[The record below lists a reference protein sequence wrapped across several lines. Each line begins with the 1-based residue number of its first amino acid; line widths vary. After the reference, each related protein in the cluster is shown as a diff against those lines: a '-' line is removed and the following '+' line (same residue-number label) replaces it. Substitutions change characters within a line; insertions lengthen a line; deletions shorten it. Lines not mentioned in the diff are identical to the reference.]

1 MLSAGSILNYKID
14 TDSARAESVSL
25 KLIMQFKIEKKL
37 KNSLG
42 RVGVLTTP
50 HGVIMTPA
58 FVAVGTK
65 ATVKSLNPEQVKEAG
80 VQMVLG
86 NTYHLYLQPGDEI
99 VRGAGGI
106 GKFMNWQGPTMT
118 DSGGFQVFSLGV
130 AYGKDPEGKQ
140 ASYGAGISKVM
151 KTTEIEQSISKRPAP
166 YQAKGFGSGFDD
178 SDAPRLAKI
187 GQDGVSFKSHL
198 DGSIHY
204 ITPEKSIQIQHNL
217 GADIIFAFDECTSP
231 TEDLKYQEEA
241 LERTH
246 RWAERSLRE
255 HQKLLLFNT
264 GENSSFL
271 GSLSPSAD
279 GALPLGSSACET
291 PRNRTFLSSP
301 ALFGIVQGGRDERLR
316 KLSAKVISEMRID
329 GKNLAPYQAEG
340 FGSGFD
346 GFGIGGS
353 FAKEDMSSAVKWVNE
368 ILPEE
373 KPRHL
378 LGIGE
383 PEDLFMGIEN
393 GVDLFDCVLPTRLG
407 RNGTIYTK
415 NGKIIITNTKYR
427 NDFSPLDEECGC
439 YACGGKRPLPNPPQ
453 RRGKEMGFYSRAYIA
468 HLFHGK
474 EMLAGTL
481 ASIHNLYFIVHLVDD
496 IRQSILDDK
505 FFEFKDEFFR
515 KYLGR

>member
-1 MLSAGSILNYKID
+1 
-14 TDSARAESVSL
+14 
-25 KLIMQFKIEKKL
+25 MQFKIEKQL

-50 HGVIMTPA
+50 HGDIHTPA

-65 ATVKSLNPEQVKEAG
+65 ATVKSLNPEQVKDAG
-80 VQMVLG
+80 VEVVLG

-99 VRGAGGI
+99 VRDAGGI
-106 GKFMNWQGPTMT
+106 GKFMNWKGPTMT
-118 DSGGFQVFSLGV
+118 DSGGFQVFSLGI
-130 AYGKDPEGKQ
+130 AYGKD
-140 ASYGAGISKVM
+140 ISKLIHLG
-151 KTTEIEQSISKRPAP
+151 KITDPSLLIPER
-166 YQAKGFGSGFDD
+166 FDD
-178 SDAPRLAKI
+178 IGVPRLAKI

-204 ITPEKSIQIQHNL
+204 ITPEKSIQIQHSL

-231 TEDLKYQEEA
+231 SEDLVYQEEA

-246 RWAERSLRE
+246 RWAKRSLVE
-255 HQKLLLFNT
+255 HIKLT
-264 GENSSFL
+264 KEK
-271 GSLSPSAD
+271 SLS
-279 GALPLGSSACET
+279 
-291 PRNRTFLSSP
+291 FVP
-301 ALFGIVQGGRDERLR
+301 AIFGIVQGGREESLR
-316 KLSAKVISEMRID
+316 KKSAKIISEMRVG

-340 FGSGFD
+340 FGLGFD

-353 FAKEDMSSAVKWVNE
+353 FAKEDMSTAVKWVNE

-393 GVDLFDCVLPTRLG
+393 GVDLFDCVAPTRLG

-415 NGKIIITNTKYR
+415 TGKIIIMNTKYR
-427 NDFSPLDEECGC
+427 NDFGPLEEDCAC
-439 YACGGKRPLPNPPQ
+439 YTCKN
-453 RRGKEMGFYSRAYIA
+453 YSRAYIA

-481 ASIHNLYFIVHLVDD
+481 ASIHNLYFIVNLVKK
-496 IRQSILDDK
+496 IRQSILDDT
-505 FFEFKDEFFR
+505 FFEFKEEFL
-515 KYLGR
+515 KGYLG

>member
-1 MLSAGSILNYKID
+1 MH
-14 TDSARAESVSL
+14 
-25 KLIMQFKIEKKL
+25 FKIEKKL

-50 HGVIMTPA
+50 HGEIQTPA

-65 ATVKSLNPEQVKEAG
+65 ATVKSLNPEQVKDAG
-80 VQMVLG
+80 VQVVLG
-86 NTYHLYLQPGDEI
+86 NTYHLYLQPGDET
-99 VRGAGGI
+99 VRDAGGI
-106 GKFMNWQGPTMT
+106 GKFMNWKGPTMT

-130 AYGKDPEGKQ
+130 AYGKD
-140 ASYGAGISKVM
+140 ISKL
-151 KTTEIEQSISKRPAP
+151 IHL
-166 YQAKGFGSGFDD
+166 AKITDPSLLIPERFDD

-204 ITPEKSIQIQHNL
+204 ITPERSIQIQHNL

-231 TEDLKYQEEA
+231 AEDLKYQEEA
-241 LERTH
+241 MERTH
-246 RWAERSLRE
+246 RWAERSLAE
-255 HQKLLLFNT
+255 HIKLENSKKLL
-264 GENSSFL
+264 SH
-271 GSLSPSAD
+271 GSHSNLNVVNESNIAYAEES
-279 GALPLGSSACET
+279 
-291 PRNRTFLSSP
+291 TFLNFP
-301 ALFGIVQGGRDERLR
+301 QALFGIVQGGREESLR
-316 KLSAKVISEMRID
+316 KKSAEFI
-329 GKNLAPYQAEG
+329 KNLD
-340 FGSGFD
+340 FD

-353 FAKEDMSSAVKWVNE
+353 FAKEDMSTAVKWVNE

-415 NGKIIITNTKYR
+415 GGKIIITNTKFR
-427 NDFSPLDEECGC
+427 NDFSPIEEDCEC
-439 YACGGKRPLPNPPQ
+439 YTCKN
-453 RRGKEMGFYSRAYIA
+453 YSRSYIA

-481 ASIHNLYFIVHLVDD
+481 ASMHNLYFIINLVKK
-496 IRQSILDDK
+496 IRQSILDDN
-505 FFEFKDEFFR
+505 FFEFKEEFLK
-515 KYLGR
+515 KYLK

>member
-1 MLSAGSILNYKID
+1 M
-14 TDSARAESVSL
+14 E
-25 KLIMQFKIEKKL
+25 FKIEKKL
-37 KNSLG
+37 KGSLG
-42 RVGVLTTP
+42 RVGVLKTA
-50 HGVIMTPA
+50 HEEIHTPA

-65 ATVKSLNPEQVKEAG
+65 ATIKSLNPEQVKEAG
-80 VQMVLG
+80 VEVVLG

-99 VRGAGGI
+99 VRDAGGI
-106 GKFMNWQGPTMT
+106 GRFMNWKGPTMT
-118 DSGGFQVFSLGV
+118 DSGGFQVFSLGA
-130 AYGKDPEGKQ
+130 AYGKD
-140 ASYGAGISKVM
+140 ISKITKV
-151 KTTEIEQSISKRPAP
+151 TDPSLLIPER
-166 YQAKGFGSGFDD
+166 FDD

-255 HQKLLLFNT
+255 HKKLVAEADTFPQ
-264 GENSSFL
+264 SL
-271 GSLSPSAD
+271 GPSLRSATPSEKHTV
-279 GALPLGSSACET
+279 SAT
-291 PRNRTFLSSP
+291 P

-316 KLSAKVISEMRID
+316 KESARAISAMD
-329 GKNLAPYQAEG
+329 
-340 FGSGFD
+340 FD

-353 FAKEDMSSAVKWVNE
+353 FAKEDMSTAVKWVNE

-383 PEDLFMGIEN
+383 PEDLFMGVEN
-393 GVDLFDCVLPTRLG
+393 GVDLFDCVAPTRLG

-415 NGKIIITNTKYR
+415 NGKIIIMNTKFR
-427 NDFSPLDEECGC
+427 NDFSPIEEDCAC
-439 YACGGKRPLPNPPQ
+439 YTCKN
-453 RRGKEMGFYSRAYIA
+453 YTRAYIA

-481 ASIHNLYFIVHLVDD
+481 ASIHNLHFIVNLVKK
-496 IRQSILDDK
+496 IRQSILDDN
-505 FFEFKDEFFR
+505 FFEFKEEFL
-515 KYLGR
+515 KGYL

>member
-1 MLSAGSILNYKID
+1 MN
-14 TDSARAESVSL
+14 
-25 KLIMQFKIEKKL
+25 FKIEKKL
-37 KNSLG
+37 DGTLG
-42 RVGVLTTP
+42 RAGIIQTS
-50 HGVIMTPA
+50 HGEIFTPA

-65 ATVKSLNPEQVKEAG
+65 GTVKSLNPEQAREVG
-80 VQMVLG
+80 TQVILG

-99 VRGAGGI
+99 VKSAGGL
-106 GKFMNWQGPTMT
+106 GKFMNWSGPTMT

-130 AYGKDPEGKQ
+130 AYGKD
-140 ASYGAGISKVM
+140 ISKIVKIVDPSLM
-151 KTTEIEQSISKRPAP
+151 IPER
-166 YQAKGFGSGFDD
+166 FDD

-231 TEDLKYQEEA
+231 AEDLKYQEEA

-246 RWAERSLRE
+246 RWAERSLEE
-255 HQKLLLFNT
+255 HKKLNV
-264 GENSSFL
+264 ENKIS
-271 GSLSPSAD
+271 
-279 GALPLGSSACET
+279 
-291 PRNRTFLSSP
+291 
-301 ALFGIVQGGRDERLR
+301 LFGIVQGGRDENLR
-316 KLSAKVISEMRID
+316 KKSAEFIGRMD
-329 GKNLAPYQAEG
+329 
-340 FGSGFD
+340 FD

-353 FAKEDMSSAVKWVNE
+353 FAKEDMSTAVKWVNE

-393 GVDLFDCVLPTRLG
+393 GVDLFDCVAPTRLG

-415 NGKIIITNTKYR
+415 NGKIIIMNKKFRDDFEPIEKGCECYTCKNYTKSYV
-427 NDFSPLDEECGC
+427 
-439 YACGGKRPLPNPPQ
+439 
-453 RRGKEMGFYSRAYIA
+453 A

-481 ASIHNLYFIVHLVDD
+481 ASIHNLHFIVNLVSK
-496 IRQSILDDK
+496 IRQSILDEN
-505 FFEFKDEFFR
+505 FFEFKKAFLAQ
-515 KYLGR
+515 YLS